1 MAKKNLVPCKACGAQ
16 IAANAKSC
24 PHCGAKN
31 KKPFYKKAGFWILV
45 VIILLAVIGS
55 SGKKDA
61 PSTAQATAVS
71 QPQGAPTAETKSD
84 APAAQKT
91 EYHVGDSLE
100 SGDVRITYM
109 SSGEYTSSNQFMQPA
124 DGNHFI
130 YLQLAFENVSEK
142 NDTNVSAYNFECYA
156 DGYSAQMKYFGEE
169 ELSATLSAGRS
180 TSGFLYFEVP
190 KDAQEIEIE
199 YTENMFLDKKITFLY
214 EGEKDSGYELQTKNT
229 ATEGALEVGQT
240 AESKQLKITYL
251 SCYEDQSGNT
261 FIVPKDGFR
270 YVTCEFE
277 FENLA
282 NSDQSISVFSF
293 DCYADGVNCDAV
305 FFRDDNIS
313 ATLSSGRKAK
323 GTATFEVPVSA
334 SVVEVEYLSN
344 FWTSNR
350 VVFNAVCP

>member
-1 MAKKNLVPCKACGAQ
+1 MAKKNLVPCKACGAE
-16 IAANAKSC
+16 IAASAKSC

-45 VIILLAVIGS
+45 AVILLAIIGS
-55 SGKKDA
+55 GGKEDA
-61 PSTAQATAVS
+61 PSPTQVTATPQA
-71 QPQGAPTAETKSD
+71 QGSADAETQ
-84 APAAQKT
+84 AAATVAHKT

-100 SGDVRITYM
+100 SSEVRITYM
-109 SSGEYTSSNQFMQPA
+109 SSGEYISSNQFMQPA
-124 DGNHFI
+124 EGNRFI
-130 YLQLAFENVSEK
+130 YLQLAFENLSEK
-142 NDTNVSAYNFECYA
+142 NDANVSAYSFECYA

-190 KDAQEIEIE
+190 SDAQEIEIE

-214 EGEKDSGYELQTKNT
+214 EGEQDSGYELQTNNT
-229 ATEGALEVGQT
+229 ATAGALEVGQT

-323 GTATFEVPVSA
+323 GTATFEIPVSA

-350 VVFNAVCP
+350 VVFNAMCP